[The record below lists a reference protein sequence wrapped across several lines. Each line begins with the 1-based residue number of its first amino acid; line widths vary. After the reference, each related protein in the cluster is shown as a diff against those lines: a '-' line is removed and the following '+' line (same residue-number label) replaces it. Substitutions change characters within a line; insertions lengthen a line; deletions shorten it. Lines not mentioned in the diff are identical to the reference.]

1 MYGEGGP
8 LMTPALLPL
17 HVHHHRT
24 RKHAVR
30 SSASFSITMIM
41 MIFTL
46 VGKEERKEKRK
57 EKKVV
62 AHLAAAG
69 MA

>member
-1 MYGEGGP
+1 
-8 LMTPALLPL
+8 MTPALLPL

-46 VGKEERKEKRK
+46 VRKRRTKGKKEG
-57 EKKVV
+57 KKVV